1 MAFGFFSG
9 FSMLFTFTSCERD
22 VHHFLI
28 SLTRPK
34 SSKHHKSSSLHVWTH
49 SNIVL
54 FAVLWEPQGKHC
66 WVWLFRAR
74 LIQNQKTQIVS
85 FSICSWYLWV
95 EQKHSETENWT
106 FMYSTDLKI
115 VTHFE
120 ESINVPHSWDEIR
133 HKGLQ
138 FVVKLYR
145 LWSIPKRNTHA
156 INTSKNP
163 WDIYNKS
170 KECILSLFVLLFFC
184 LE

>member
-85 FSICSWYLWV
+85 FFIWSWYLWV

-106 FMYSTDLKI
+106 FMYSSDLKI

-145 LWSIPKRNTHA
+145 LWSIPKRNMQLIPVKIHE
-156 INTSKNP
+156 TS
-163 WDIYNKS
+163 IISQKS
-170 KECILSLFVLLFFC
+170 VFWVFVLLFFFS